1 MNSLTHRTMLEEVR
15 GSTGAASSP
24 SPPSPAHAV
33 SPRAIKSGISQAWA
47 AKGNN
52 RRDMGGG
59 VGLGVAAGTT
69 VSMAN
74 VLDFLL
80 TAAQLHRVAAATT
93 QKVQVLPGY
102 RGEVRRSL

>member
-1 MNSLTHRTMLEEVR
+1 MLEEVR
-15 GSTGAASSP
+15 GSAGAASTP

-47 AKGNN
+47 AKSNN
-52 RRDMGGG
+52 GRDIGSG
-59 VGLGVAAGTT
+59 VGMGVAPPGA
-69 VSMAN
+69 VSMAH

-93 QKVQVLPGY
+93 QKV
-102 RGEVRRSL
+102 

>member
-1 MNSLTHRTMLEEVR
+1 MLDEIR

-47 AKGNN
+47 AKGNIK
-52 RRDMGGG
+52 RDTGGG
-59 VGLGVAAGTT
+59 VGVGVVAGT

-93 QKVQVLPGY
+93 HKVQ
-102 RGEVRRSL
+102 